1 MTEMVPDPDS
11 GSQPGTLTAWLE
23 SLRRHLPRRAP
34 VVLLGLVLL
43 LVPTVA
49 VVRWV
54 TRPKAEEL
62 KSATEGET
70 VSLGEKATR
79 QAGIGTADAKVVVSA
94 GTFDAPAVLAL
105 DEART
110 ARIGSVVE
118 GNVLSVL
125 VEVGDRVTQGQHLA
139 EMHSHVVHDAWADY
153 RKGIA
158 ERSRRETE
166 LAYAGAAAARAGR
179 LYEAKAIS
187 LQEKQRAE
195 ADRSQAEQA
204 LDQAKTEV
212 RRAEEALG
220 HLGVTNKE
228 DPTGE
233 TGETIPVKAP
243 FPGVVLE
250 KKVTPG
256 TTTVPGAPLFVVSD
270 LSTLWAL
277 AEIDETRLATVLPG
291 RPVLVHVA
299 AWPGEDFAGKVA
311 FVGDAVN
318 PKTRRVPVRVVV
330 PNAKGRLKPEM
341 FARVTFGEEEP
352 RRKVVVPTSAVQEME
367 GKSFVFVADGKG
379 RFLRREVAVGGTE
392 GDLVEVR
399 SGLAEGERVAAQ
411 GSFLLKSEMLKA
423 SGPAGE

>member
-1 MTEMVPDPDS
+1 VTEPQT
-11 GSQPGTLTAWLE
+11 GSGTLTAWIEALK
-23 SLRRHLPRRAP
+23 RHLPRRAP

-49 VVRWV
+49 VVRWL
-54 TRPKAEEL
+54 TRPKVEEL
-62 KSATEGET
+62 RSATEGET

-79 QAGIGTADAKVVVSA
+79 QAGIGTAEVRSVVSA

-110 ARIGSVVE
+110 ARIGAVVE
-118 GNVLSVL
+118 GNVVRVL
-125 VEVGDRVTQGQHLA
+125 AEVGDRVEAGQHLA

-166 LAYAGAAAARAGR
+166 LAYATAAAERAGR
-179 LYEAKAIS
+179 LYAAKAIS

-195 ADRSQAEQA
+195 ADRSQAEQG
-204 LDQAKTEV
+204 LDQARTEV
-212 RRAEEALG
+212 RRSEEALG

-233 TGETIPVKAP
+233 SGETVPAKAP
-243 FPGVVLE
+243 FAGVVLE
-250 KKVTPG
+250 KKVTAG
-256 TTTVPGAPLFVVSD
+256 SSTVPGSPLFVISD
-270 LSTLWAL
+270 LSILWAL
-277 AEIDETRLATVLPG
+277 AEIDETRLGVVRPG
-291 RPVLVHVA
+291 RPAGLHLA
-299 AWPGEDFAGKVA
+299 AWPGEEFAGKVT

-330 PNAKGRLKPEM
+330 PNPQGRLKPEM

-352 RRKVVVPTSAVQEME
+352 RKKLVVPVSAVQEME
-367 GKSFVFVADGKG
+367 GKSYVFVAGGNG
-379 RFLRREVAVGGTE
+379 RFDRREVSVGGTE

-399 SGLAEGERVAAQ
+399 TGLKEGERVAAQ

-423 SGPAGE
+423 SASAEN